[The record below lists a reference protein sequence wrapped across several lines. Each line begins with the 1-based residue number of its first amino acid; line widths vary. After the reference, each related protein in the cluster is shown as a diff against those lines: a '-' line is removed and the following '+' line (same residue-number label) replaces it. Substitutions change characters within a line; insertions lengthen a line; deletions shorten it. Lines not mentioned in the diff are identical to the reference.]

1 MNLKKKHTVQP
12 AWTTI
17 PRMTW
22 HVKFI
27 SYHQSSKLTSVIIQ
41 DHLGNRY
48 KTIGCQRIYFQLYS
62 TEGHSTFSLL
72 QSLKISVA
80 INEKSLSQIAL
91 ASCNHTKI
99 INGNNNT
106 QKKEKYLIS
115 ALHFTLH
122 TVTSQ
127 FKRLPLS
134 TSKENTFICSSVHL
148 TQEENQPL
156 WTLQLNKTIFSV

>member
-1 MNLKKKHTVQP
+1 
-12 AWTTI
+12 
-17 PRMTW
+17 MTW

-27 SYHQSSKLTSVIIQ
+27 SYHQSSIQ
-41 DHLGNRY
+41 DHLGNHY

-62 TEGHSTFSLL
+62 TEGHSTSSLL

-156 WTLQLNKTIFSV
+156 